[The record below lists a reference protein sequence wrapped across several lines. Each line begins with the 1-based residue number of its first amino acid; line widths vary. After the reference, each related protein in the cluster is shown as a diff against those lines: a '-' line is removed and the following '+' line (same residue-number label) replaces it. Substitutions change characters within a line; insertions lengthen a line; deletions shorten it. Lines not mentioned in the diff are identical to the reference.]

1 MNGLILKV
9 HGRPV
14 IIEMNSRKVTE
25 SGVNSERLSKQAQV
39 PLTTKFGTFQVMAY
53 ALTETELMP
62 HLVLIN
68 PQTDFTSRV
77 NVRVHSECMT
87 GDVFGSYRC
96 ECGEQLEASLLYIAE
111 HGGLLIYLR
120 QEGRGIGL
128 INKLHAYVKQ
138 DLGFDTAEAN
148 IELGFGYDDRTYEDA
163 ITILHDLEIADI
175 NLITNNPD
183 KIKSLDDDN
192 LITVHERIA
201 LEIKS
206 RKENIGYLQTKK
218 KKFGHQLDV

>member
-1 MNGLILKV
+1 METNKE
-9 HGRPV
+9 
-14 IIEMNSRKVTE
+14 II
-25 SGVNSERLSKQAQV
+25 KQAQV
-39 PLTTKFGTFQVMAY
+39 PIPTKYGTFQVMAY
-53 ALTETELMP
+53 ALTKDELMP

-68 PQTDFTSRV
+68 PETDFTGHV

-96 ECGEQLEASLLYIAE
+96 ECGEQLQESLSYIAE
-111 HGGLLIYLR
+111 HGGLVIYLR

-138 DLGFDTAEAN
+138 DQGFDTAEAN

-163 ITILHDLEIADI
+163 IAILHDLEVTDI

-183 KIKSLDDDN
+183 KIKSLDDDEF
-192 LITVHERIA
+192 ITVHSRIA

-218 KKFGHQLDV
+218 DKFGHELDL